1 MGGWSDEDE
10 RRITAACPHAI
21 DQGAVCYSDDAVT
34 QLQDWAAQNTCGGCD
49 VGCGLAGAD
58 NRRIEDTQTIF
69 FGCIDFYS
77 ARCTFDATGGRGS
90 YTRALNEFV
99 ACAEVGGHVAG
110 YCHGSLKSA
119 AMLRNQDVCVDGS
132 AENIAFHIRIPFV
145 AEAEQTIHF
154 RYHADF
160 GQGSFIGVDGAQ
172 HTVSAAT
179 VGLLTVSQ
187 TLTVDRCEQPGDLWG
202 KLPRYCWHLGCI
214 LPRVPA
220 ISLRTGH
227 VQVSDVSVGVGDH
240 EFEALG
246 FEGCCDGH
254 SELEVHL
261 PCDVPSDPWRVVTA
275 GVSICMSCGW
285 DGTNMCE
292 CSNDGRLG
300 PTVAATLTVD
310 RCCEQTRHPS
320 QSSLTTPT
328 THSAM

>member
-1 MGGWSDEDE
+1 MRLRPALLDCSALALTQLRRFWNNNEPANIVCRALGYSSGTLYTFGSSLELASLDPAVAMRTCTGDETSLLDCPHMGGWSDEDE

-172 HTVSAAT
+172 HTVSAVT
-179 VGLLTVSQ
+179 VGLL
-187 TLTVDRCEQPGDLWG
+187 
-202 KLPRYCWHLGCI
+202 
-214 LPRVPA
+214 
-220 ISLRTGH
+220 
-227 VQVSDVSVGVGDH
+227 
-240 EFEALG
+240 
-246 FEGCCDGH
+246 
-254 SELEVHL
+254 
-261 PCDVPSDPWRVVTA
+261 
-275 GVSICMSCGW
+275 
-285 DGTNMCE
+285 
-292 CSNDGRLG
+292 RLF
-300 PTVAATLTVD
+300 A
-310 RCCEQTRHPS
+310 
-320 QSSLTTPT
+320 
-328 THSAM
+328 